1 MFTGIVQSTAKIAF
15 IAHDPNLTKYTIDM
29 PIQLVEGLMLGAS
42 VSVNGACQT
51 VVAINGT
58 LVSFDAIAETLRC
71 TTISTYQ
78 NGQQVNVERSAKL
91 GDEIGGHLLSGH
103 IIGTGS
109 ISNIIHLSPEQ
120 CVITIHCNPDWIK
133 YILFK
138 GYIALNGVSLTVQEV
153 FPDGHFSVH
162 LIPETLRITTFGQ
175 ANEGDP
181 VNIEIDSQT
190 QAIVDTVERVL
201 ASRKL

>member
-1 MFTGIVQSTAKIAF
+1 MFTGIVQSTAKIAS
-15 IAHDPNLTKYTIDM
+15 IAHDTNLTRYTIDM
-29 PIQLVEGLMLGAS
+29 PIQLVEGLTLGAS
-42 VSVNGACQT
+42 VSINGACQT

-71 TTISTYQ
+71 TTIPTFQ
-78 NGQQVNVERSAKL
+78 NGQRVNIERSAKL

-103 IIGTGS
+103 IIGTGTM
-109 ISNIIHLSPEQ
+109 SNIIHLSSEQ
-120 CVITIHCNPDWIK
+120 CVLTIQCNPEWIK

-153 FPDGHFSVH
+153 FDEHFCVH

-175 ANEGDP
+175 AKEGEHL
-181 VNIEIDSQT
+181 NIEIDSQT